1 MFKRSWNVEKDHP
14 RVCGENLQRASPPS
28 TSGGSPPRVRGKP
41 LESEPHTL
49 GVGITPA
56 CAGKTRLCPAAP
68 TRSEDHPR
76 VCGENEHDVA
86 STIWNEGSPPRVR
99 GKRRTGSRK
108 QRKVRI
114 TPACAGKTGFLVV
127 AAHGSKDHPRVCG
140 ENISPRSRR
149 ARPRGSP
156 PRVRGKHSTVP

>member
-99 GKRRTGSRK
+99 GKQIWLVVKMLSN
-108 QRKVRI
+108 RI
-114 TPACAGKTGFLVV
+114 TPACAGKTNCSRSRTFLL
-127 AAHGSKDHPRVCG
+127 KDHPRVCG
-140 ENISPRSRR
+140 ENMPKLIINRFY
-149 ARPRGSP
+149 
-156 PRVRGKHSTVP
+156 